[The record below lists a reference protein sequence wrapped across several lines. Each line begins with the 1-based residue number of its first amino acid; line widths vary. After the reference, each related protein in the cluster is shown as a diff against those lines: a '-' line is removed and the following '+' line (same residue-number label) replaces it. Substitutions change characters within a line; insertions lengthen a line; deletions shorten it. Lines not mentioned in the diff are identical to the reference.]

1 MIEENSINELLYVL
15 ECMGLSPCIIYNK
28 LVIFRGEEIVFA
40 KEVEKLFINDLV
52 DLGINVCND
61 SYVYYLLYIA
71 KHPDCMSKNSGMK
84 KSLTL

>member
-1 MIEENSINELLYVL
+1 MNMIEENSINELLYVL
-15 ECMGLSPCIIYNK
+15 ECRGLSPCIIHNK

-52 DLGINVCND
+52 DLNINVCD
-61 SYVYYLLYIA
+61 SDYIHYLLYIA
-71 KHPDCMSKNSGMK
+71 RHPGKK